1 MKASETFVRN
11 TEWQKMAEGVKRTI
25 LGYDS
30 EIMMVAVQF
39 EAGAVGALHDHP
51 HRQVTYVAAG
61 EFDVTIDGRT
71 ESLRAG
77 ESFFVAPNLR
87 HGVTAKTA
95 GTLIDVFTP
104 AREDFIK

>member
-1 MKASETFVRN
+1 MTNSEVFVRN

-30 EIMMVAVQF
+30 QIMMVAVQF
-39 EAGAVGALHDHP
+39 DAGAVGALHDHP

-61 EFDVTIDGRT
+61 EFDVTIDGKT
-71 ESLRAG
+71 ESLSQG
-77 ESFFVAPNLR
+77 DSFYVAPNLR

-104 AREDFIK
+104 AREDFVS